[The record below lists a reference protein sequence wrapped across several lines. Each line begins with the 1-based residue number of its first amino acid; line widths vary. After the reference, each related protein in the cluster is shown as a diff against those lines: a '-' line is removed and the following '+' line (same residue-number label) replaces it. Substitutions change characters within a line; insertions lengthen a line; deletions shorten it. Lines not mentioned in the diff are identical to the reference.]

1 MSTANKRDVP
11 AKWIEQLLH
20 RYARALTGVSTPDPD
35 LLQAF
40 HTLQLADAVRAKLR
54 LLQSNPL
61 HCQQLAVVGP
71 TQSGK
76 SSLVNTLLD
85 SDAAGISALAG
96 FTVHAQGYA
105 TGVSDEDLRAMSLL
119 MEPMQRTP
127 AAMLDAQQLDTYV
140 LEKVTKGKQ
149 ALVDTAVVWD
159 TPDFDSIESNN
170 YKRAVLRTMGFAD
183 LLILTVSKDKYGDKS
198 VWDIL
203 ALLHTL
209 HQPLVICINKL
220 DQADEQTILHAFKQ
234 RYQEQLDADIPTI
247 VMLPFV
253 RKTDSNNRLIIPDI
267 PLAQLADAIKNTNNT
282 SDHTLIEKNLEAFIN
297 VHRSQWL
304 TPLTDE
310 LQAQSEWSEFVD
322 TIIDKAEDKYSE
334 GYLNNPGKYD
344 TFNRALAELLT
355 LLEIPGI
362 APTLARTRQVV
373 TWPARKLLGLGRSA
387 IRKQFQNTQEATS
400 LQRAPDQEAAT
411 LETILDS
418 TLLKAQGK
426 LLEQSREPFWN
437 AMNKAFRERE
447 TEIRDHY
454 LQQSELARQEFE
466 PRIDAAAQR
475 LYEKLQSQPAL
486 LNTLRATR
494 VTADAAGVALAI
506 KSGGLAAA
514 DLLLAPAMFSVT
526 TLLTES
532 ALGTY
537 LDSIKKELKEQQGQ
551 HINSRVLQGV
561 LGEELHLLAKTLDNE
576 GLLTQK
582 IEPELEQV
590 LSEQQ

>member
-1 MSTANKRDVP
+1 MSTANNTDVP

-20 RYARALTGVSTPDPD
+20 RYARALTGAGTLDPD

-105 TGVSDEDLRAMSLL
+105 TGVSDDDLQAMSLL
-119 MEPMQRTP
+119 MEPMLRTP

-183 LLILTVSKDKYGDKS
+183 LLILIVSKDKYGDKS

-209 HQPLVICINKL
+209 QQPLVICINKV
-220 DQADEQTILHAFKQ
+220 DQTDEQTILNAFKQ

-253 RKTDSNNRLIIPDI
+253 RKADSNSRLIIPDI
-267 PLAQLADAIKNTNNT
+267 PLVQLADAIKSTNNT
-282 SDHTLIEKNLEAFIN
+282 NDHTLIQKNLEAFIN

-304 TPLTDE
+304 APLIDE
-310 LQAQSEWSEFVD
+310 QQAQSEWSEFVD
-322 TIIDKAEDKYSE
+322 TIIETAEDKYSE

-373 TWPARKLLGLGRSA
+373 TWPARKLLGLGRTA
-387 IRKQFQNTQEATS
+387 IRKQFQGA
-400 LQRAPDQEAAT
+400 QEAASLEQASDEEAAM

-437 AMNKAFRERE
+437 AMNEAFRERE

-454 LQQSELARQEFE
+454 LQQSQLARQEFE

-551 HINSRVLQGV
+551 HINSRVLRGV
-561 LGEELHLLAKTLDNE
+561 LGEQLHLIAKTLDNE

-590 LSEQQ
+590 LSEQH